1 MGKIWIPSSGGDVVD
16 LKEITAD
23 ATAAADD
30 IADGKTAYAN
40 GEKIT
45 GNIPIQI
52 GETRGVGNP
61 ILSGSTL
68 SVKIPH
74 GIYKENAYEE
84 ENPLIVFP
92 EIGQQ
97 KTVTPTKSNQTVSAD
112 NGKLLNSVTVNPIPD
127 NYIDTSD
134 GNATASTI
142 LENSSAYVKGNK
154 VTGTMT
160 NQGAKTAFLNASGSY
175 TIPEGYHNG
184 SGKVTGNSLS
194 SQTDATSGAG
204 DILSGKTAWVN
215 GSKLTGTMANKGA
228 VTGAVNC
235 GGSYTIPAGYHNGSG
250 KVTGNSLASQT
261 RVQSGKTAAGS
272 GQVLIGYEAWVNGGR
287 VTGTMAN
294 QGAKTSSLNCGGSY
308 TIPAGYHNGSG
319 KITAN
324 SLASQTG
331 VQSGKNAVTANR
343 MVSGYEGWVNGT
355 MPSYGAWP
363 KASGVSWDTTNKYVT
378 LHMAPGAYINETS
391 SNSGFFGAQAG
402 YVDKTVTPTKS
413 AQTVTPDSG
422 KVLHNV
428 TVNAIPNDYLYRD
441 RTTSVTF
448 TSIPIGQSKTF
459 SVSVDSNTTNSIT
472 HFILKNSN
480 GNSFIYLPGPSM
492 AEFTFTY
499 LSNTIK
505 IKGDRSTDKTKC
517 NYTFT
522 NVSGPSAIE
531 VRKMYTYRD

>member
-1 MGKIWIPSSGGDVVD
+1 MIRVNPGGYIAGGCVVGIEQGKMASAAGLTAKKLLKGQSCLGISGTATEDATGTAGDIYVGKTAYINGNKITGTMPNLNNSATIQHTSNNATKVILGDAAYVTTNSDNKTRAQIRYNGTVGYLSGNTLIGIDQETMAAAGGLTAGKILQGNSAFGISG
-16 LKEITAD
+16 TATND
-23 ATAAADD
+23 ATAAAGD
-30 IADGKTAYAN
+30 ILTGK
-40 GEKIT
+40 
-45 GNIPIQI
+45 I
-52 GETRGVGNP
+52 G
-61 ILSGSTL
+61 
-68 SVKIPH
+68 
-74 GIYKENAYEE
+74 
-84 ENPLIVFP
+84 
-92 EIGQQ
+92 
-97 KTVTPTKSNQTVSAD
+97 
-112 NGKLLNSVTVNPIPD
+112 
-127 NYIDTSD
+127 
-134 GNATASTI
+134 
-142 LENSSAYVKGNK
+142 YVKG
-154 VTGTMT
+154 
-160 NQGAKTAFLNASGSY
+160 
-175 TIPEGYHNG
+175 
-184 SGKVTGNSLS
+184 
-194 SQTDATSGAG
+194 
-204 DILSGKTAWVN
+204 
-215 GSKLTGTMANKGA
+215 SK
-228 VTGAVNC
+228 
-235 GGSYTIPAGYHNGSG
+235 I
-250 KVTGNSLASQT
+250 
-261 RVQSGKTAAGS
+261 
-272 GQVLIGYEAWVNGGR
+272 
-287 VTGTMAN
+287 TGTMAN

-319 KITAN
+319 KVTAN

-331 VQSGKNAVTANR
+331 VQSGKTAVTANR
-343 MVSGYEGWVNGT
+343 MVSGYEGWVNGNRITGT

-459 SVSVDSNTTNSIT
+459 SVSVNSNTTDSIT